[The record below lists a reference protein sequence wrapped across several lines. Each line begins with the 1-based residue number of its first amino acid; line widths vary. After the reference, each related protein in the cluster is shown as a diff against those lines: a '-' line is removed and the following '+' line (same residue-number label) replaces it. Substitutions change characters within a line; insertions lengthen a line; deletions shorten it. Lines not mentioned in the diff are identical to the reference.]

1 MNNLG
6 GPVGGIDR
14 DDLSLGEWVRVDFV
28 AAVILSAVS
37 RIVEQRDDLFISSL
51 LDKSGVVLETELD
64 VGTEVKVG
72 PETAQTPDNLAGGAI
87 DLVDC
92 TGITGRD
99 QVVTIGILVNRV
111 DMEVVPCIR
120 RIVPCSRLAGVEGE
134 DSLYLSSGYID
145 S

>member
-1 MNNLG
+1 MC
-6 GPVGGIDR
+6 
-14 DDLSLGEWVRVDFV
+14 VDFV

-37 RIVEQRDDLFISSL
+37 RIVKQRDDLFISTL
-51 LDKSGVVLETELD
+51 LDKSGVMLETELD

-72 PETAQTPDNLAGGAI
+72 PKTTQTPDDLAGSAI

-99 QVVTIGILVNRV
+99 QIVTIGILVNRV

-120 RIVPCSRLAGVEGE
+120 RIVSRPRLTRIERE
-134 DSLYLSSGYID
+134 NSLCLSSGHVD